1 MNGQS
6 NTVVQF
12 RFQYVAI
19 FLFSLSFF
27 FSSSQTVCFR
37 SLKQSR
43 NRLFSSFS
51 IAENFHQAQLSNRS
65 FTAYVANIRLFFHI
79 FFFISTKAC
88 RSVQYLLRVFSL
100 ATGNFSFFLSF
111 LFSFFLFFFLFFD
124 RLNQLQRR
132 DFGKVSAVE
141 RSRDSRRRVVG
152 PAKLSAYFVPFVN
165 DSAER
170 LRVCVK
176 IKTKEIKKKK
186 KKKQKKKEGSASGS
200 ILSLFVSLS
209 PVISI
214 CWISFRVSMTIYD
227 TRDRSLR

>member
-1 MNGQS
+1 MKNYYR
-6 NTVVQF
+6 NHF
-12 RFQYVAI
+12 RERSIKHSCAI
-19 FLFSLSFF
+19 SLSICRNFSFFSFFF

-111 LFSFFLFFFLFFD
+111 LFSFFLFFSCFLID
-124 RLNQLQRR
+124 
-132 DFGKVSAVE
+132 
-141 RSRDSRRRVVG
+141 
-152 PAKLSAYFVPFVN
+152 
-165 DSAER
+165 
-170 LRVCVK
+170 
-176 IKTKEIKKKK
+176 
-186 KKKQKKKEGSASGS
+186 
-200 ILSLFVSLS
+200 
-209 PVISI
+209 
-214 CWISFRVSMTIYD
+214 
-227 TRDRSLR
+227 